1 MEYPSPSQLQYK
13 VMWSREDQIFLTTC
27 RELPYLSAFGDTP
40 FESVKTAITVAEM
53 YIKDMKESN
62 EALPHICS
70 HVRSSHKTQG

>member
-13 VMWSREDQIFLTTC
+13 VMWSREDQSFLTTC
-27 RELPYLSAFGDTP
+27 RELPHLSAFGDTP

-62 EALPHICS
+62 EALPH
-70 HVRSSHKTQG
+70 VRSCAGISHKM